1 MTDRPI
7 ERGGRIRL
15 PAPLRRACLIT
26 ALIAIAES
34 PVANAAE
41 SPAANAAESRPES
54 TASVS
59 SAGGHSP
66 ETMSAAAKLT
76 AMGKFFELSE
86 PPSQDYERA
95 RDLYCRAAADAHPE
109 ALQRLGWL
117 YLKGHGVAVS
127 EQVAGT
133 LFRWAAELG
142 DARAAGLSAALPAP
156 IELSPPCLVQRG
168 LTSSDTI
175 RARQRALLPPPA
187 PVPAPVPTPVVENPV
202 QFRAAAPSIDQ
213 RRIVQMVVQSARE
226 FRLDPRLVIAVMR
239 MESNFDPLAR
249 SPKNAQGLM
258 QLIPETAQ
266 RFNVRDAFD
275 PTDNLRG
282 GMAYLRWLLA
292 YYRGDVP
299 LALAAYNA
307 GEGAVDRHRGVPPFP
322 ETIAYVQRIRAMY
335 PFDRHPFDTRALAG
349 GEGSWIHR
357 EVADATPAPG
367 VAR

>member
-7 ERGGRIRL
+7 GRGGRTRL
-15 PAPLRRACLIT
+15 SAFVGNACVIA
-26 ALIAIAES
+26 ALIA
-34 PVANAAE
+34 VAGPPEAIAAE
-41 SPAANAAESRPES
+41 PRPES
-54 TASVS
+54 TASVAPA
-59 SAGGHSP
+59 SAP
-66 ETMSAAAKLT
+66 PAEAMSAAAKLT
-76 AMGKFFELSE
+76 AMGQFFELSE

-142 DARAAGLSAALPAP
+142 DGRAAGLAAALPAA
-156 IELSPPCLVQRG
+156 IEQAPPCLVQRG
-168 LTSSDTI
+168 LTSSDAI

-187 PVPAPVPTPVVENPV
+187 VPVPPPVPTPVVDNPV
-202 QFRAAAPSIDQ
+202 QFRAASPSIDQ

-226 FRLDPRLVIAVMR
+226 FRLDPRLVLAVMR

-275 PTDNLRG
+275 PTENLRG

-335 PFDRHPFDTRALAG
+335 PFDRHPFDTRALAT
-349 GEGSWIHR
+349 GEGSWIQR
-357 EVADATPAPG
+357 GVADATPTQGA
-367 VAR
+367 AR

>member
-7 ERGGRIRL
+7 GRGGRIRL
-15 PAPLRRACLIT
+15 PALVRSACVI
-26 ALIAIAES
+26 AAAIA
-34 PVANAAE
+34 VAAA
-41 SPAANAAESRPES
+41 PLANGAEPRPEP

-59 SAGGHSP
+59 SAGAP
-66 ETMSAAAKLT
+66 AAEAMSTAAKLT

-142 DARAAGLSAALPAP
+142 DGRAAGLSAALPAT

-168 LTSSDTI
+168 LASADAI
-175 RARQRALLPPPA
+175 RARQRALLPPPPA

-202 QFRAAAPSIDQ
+202 QFGAVSPSIDQ
-213 RRIVQMVVQSARE
+213 RRIVQLVVQSARE

-275 PTDNLRG
+275 PTENLRG

-335 PFDRHPFDTRALAG
+335 PFDRHPFDTRALAA

-357 EVADATPAPG
+357 GVAEATPSPG
-367 VAR
+367 AAR